1 MASSGNEYCHTD
13 PFRTQRG
20 SSHGPSGRVD
30 SFPSTIGEEQCDAC
44 EKQNPDL
51 AYCNICNVNY
61 CPTCWALQAPH
72 RKQRLASGKAKHEK
86 TKLALARKI
95 RNVLLPT
102 NNIQTLTQLHED
114 DAQTAW
120 FGRCVPA
127 SDMRVTNYH
136 YVRHRTTS
144 RRRSSDF
151 QGLRDYLLSATVE
164 EWSAKGAQAG
174 RDGRTP
180 SLMSF
185 VGQSGAGKSSLI
197 KLLIDL
203 RLTGYE
209 AWPTPVV
216 GGTGVIEPTSEDVH
230 LYADP
235 VTAITEA
242 PIFFADCEGLSGGER
257 EPMSAKVRRQ
267 LKKTNSA
274 NNSLPEPI
282 SERELGWADTNS
294 LRSREFAVTNLYPR
308 LLYTFSDV
316 IVFVLKNPRSVTSLY
331 RLPLLGSS
339 DMSQCR

>member
-1 MASSGNEYCHTD
+1 MTTSGTHARGTDLKRAQRDSSREPT
-13 PFRTQRG
+13 
-20 SSHGPSGRVD
+20 SRVN
-30 SFPSTIGEEQCDAC
+30 SFPSTIAEEQCDAC
-44 EKQNPDL
+44 EKQDADL
-51 AYCNICNVNY
+51 AYCNICNINY
-61 CPTCWALQAPH
+61 CPACWPLQAPH
-72 RKQRLASGKAKHEK
+72 RKQRLAPGKARHEK
-86 TKLALARKI
+86 TELALAKKI

-120 FGRCVPA
+120 FGKCLRVFAFLSCTLLNVTALGIERPQGGEVPIFK
-127 SDMRVTNYH
+127 DYGRY
-136 YVRHRTTS
+136 
-144 RRRSSDF
+144 
-151 QGLRDYLLSATVE
+151 DYLLSATVE
-164 EWSAKGAQAG
+164 EWKAKGAHSG

-180 SLMSF
+180 SLVSF

-203 RLTGYE
+203 RLTGDE

-235 VTAITEA
+235 VTAITEG

-257 EPMSAKVRRQ
+257 EPISAKVRRQ
-267 LKKTNSA
+267 LKKTNGA
-274 NNSLPEPI
+274 NTNLPQPI

-294 LRSREFAVTNLYPR
+294 LRSLEFAVTNLYPR

-316 IVFVLKNPRSVTSLY
+316 IVFVLKNPR
-331 RLPLLGSS
+331 
-339 DMSQCR
+339 